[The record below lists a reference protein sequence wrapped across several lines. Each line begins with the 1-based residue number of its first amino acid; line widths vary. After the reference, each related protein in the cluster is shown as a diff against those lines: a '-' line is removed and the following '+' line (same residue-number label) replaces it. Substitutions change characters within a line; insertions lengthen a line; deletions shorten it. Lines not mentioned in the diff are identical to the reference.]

1 MDVVA
6 ELMPAGEPKHLEV
19 IKYPMVRT
27 LISEQGRPRMLL
39 MLSIM
44 IRDFCSSVN
53 VVRNMNEDQ
62 IIEAAAM
69 LLDECGN
76 FRLED
81 YTMMFALAK
90 RGQLVKI
97 YDRIDIQVINEI
109 LDKYWEQRNAAGK
122 RAQQEEA
129 DHLENGVP
137 QIGSSNRQLTFDPQ
151 RGYMETT
158 PKDGLAAISGA
169 MAYLKEQM
177 VEAKLVDR
185 DENAARKQLQPNFRS
200 GGGDGKV
207 DEGGH

>member
-1 MDVVA
+1 MVA
-6 ELMPAGEPKHLEV
+6 ELMPAGQPKHLEV
-19 IKYPMVRT
+19 VKYPMVRS
-27 LISEQGRPRMLL
+27 LISEQGRPRLLL
-39 MLSIM
+39 MVSIM

-122 RAQQEEA
+122 RAQQEEI
-129 DHLENGVP
+129 DHIENGVP
-137 QIGSSNRQLTFDPQ
+137 QVASSNRQLTFDPQ

-158 PKDGLAAISGA
+158 PKDSVAAISGA

-177 VEAKLVDR
+177 VESKLVDL
-185 DENAARKQLQPNFRS
+185 DENKARQQIQANFKTVGS
-200 GGGDGKV
+200 NG
-207 DEGGH
+207 